1 MESNSEGDY
10 YQSIHDFLLYN
21 ISTQPF
27 SAEIA
32 FAILAMVI
40 FLICSAMVSGAEVA
54 FFSLNHRNLV
64 DLREGNEK
72 ASTNVLLLLEKP
84 RMLLATIL
92 IANNFFN
99 ISIIIIAYFIS
110 QSLFIFNNAVI
121 EFIINAVLVT
131 FLIVL
136 FGEVIPKV
144 YANYHNV
151 QFAKFISR
159 PILFLRT
166 TFKPVSMILVSST
179 RIIERK
185 LQKKNGDS
193 ITLDEIDHAIDI
205 AADGNSSKEEI
216 QILKGIVKFGNIS
229 VKQIMCSRM
238 DIIAVDMETNFK
250 DLVATVVESG
260 YSRIPVFRENL
271 DNIEGILYAK
281 DLLPYLN
288 ESDDF
293 NWQSLLRSSFFV
305 PEYKKIEDLLVEFQS
320 RQIHLAVVVD
330 EYGGT
335 AGLITLED
343 ILEEIIGEI
352 RDEFDD
358 PEEEMEYEKID
369 DYNFIF
375 EGKTLL
381 NDFSRALNV
390 KPDVFDAVKGESDTL
405 AGLILELMQKIP
417 DQNEEITYKQ
427 FRFQILSVTKKRI
440 QRVKVTILEDEDFE
454 D

>member
-10 YQSIHDFLLYN
+10 YQSIHDFLLYS

-27 SAEIA
+27 SVEIA
-32 FAILAMVI
+32 FAIMAMVI

-64 DLREGNEK
+64 VLREGTEK
-72 ASTNVLLLLEKP
+72 ADTNVLLLLEKP

-110 QSLFIFNNAVI
+110 QSLFVFNNAII
-121 EFIINAVLVT
+121 EFIINAVFVT

-179 RIIERK
+179 KIIERK
-185 LQKKNGDS
+185 LQKKNGDA

-205 AADGNSSKEEI
+205 AADGNTSKEEI

-288 ESDDF
+288 ENDDF

-358 PEEEMEYEKID
+358 PDEEMEYEKID

-381 NDFSRALNV
+381 NDFARAINV
-390 KPDVFDAVKGESDTL
+390 RPDVLDAVKGESDTL